1 MAPAQ
6 LILAST
12 CKITLTNLA
21 HLTLAEEPKNYRLLP
36 MQVPVELKVK
46 YLERKVQDMK
56 ILISSL
62 DKNDFA
68 PALKLGHQVKGN
80 AETFDFPE
88 MAPIGV
94 KIENAAKKQ
103 DKECLRG
110 LIEQM
115 AQFIN
120 EARLT
125 FH

>member
-1 MAPAQ
+1 MAPA
-6 LILAST
+6 LLTAAST

-46 YLERKVQDMK
+46 YLERKVQDMQ

-62 DKNDFA
+62 DNNDFA

-80 AETFDFPE
+80 AETFDFPQ
-88 MAPIGV
+88 MAPIGI
-94 KIENAAKKQ
+94 KIENAAKNQ

-115 AQFIN
+115 AQVIN
-120 EARLT
+120 DARLT

>member
-6 LILAST
+6 TINAST

-21 HLTLAEEPKNYRLLP
+21 DLTLAEEPKNYRLP
-36 MQVPVELKVK
+36 SMQVPVELKVK
-46 YLERKVQDMK
+46 YLERKVQD
-56 ILISSL
+56 IQVLIASL
-62 DKNDFA
+62 NDNDFA

-80 AETFDFPE
+80 AVTFDFPQ
-88 MAPIGV
+88 MAPIGI
-94 KIENAAKKQ
+94 KIENAAKNQ
-103 DKECLRG
+103 DKESLRG

-115 AQFIN
+115 SQVIH